1 MSSSSPLASAPSG
14 AVSAVPGSGR
24 RRALGERLVGRG
36 ELGSDGNDVGRA
48 GAGEPLDGPE
58 LLRVERV
65 ENLDDAPLD
74 PPADGLPGE
83 DADDAFDRYVRPRG
97 DLGEE

>member
-1 MSSSSPLASAPSG
+1 MSSSSPCASAPSD
-14 AVSAVPGSGR
+14 AVSVGA
-24 RRALGERLVGRG
+24 RALGGDRCRQRLVGRG
-36 ELGSDGNDVGRA
+36 ELGSERHHVGRA
-48 GAGEPLDGPE
+48 GAREPLDGPQ

-65 ENLDDAPLD
+65 EDFDDAPLD

>member
-1 MSSSSPLASAPSG
+1 MSSSSPVASAPSG
-14 AVSAVPGSGR
+14 AVSAVPGSGAATR
-24 RRALGERLVGRG
+24 RQRLVGRG
-36 ELGSDGNDVGRA
+36 ELGSERHHVGRA
-48 GAGEPLDGPE
+48 GAGEALDGPQ

-65 ENLDDAPLD
+65 EDFDDAPLD

-83 DADDAFDRYVRPRG
+83 DADNAFDRYVRPRG